1 MTRSNITSGH
11 TSLEISINIL
21 SEKLLVMVL
30 LHVTF

>member
-1 MTRSNITSGH
+1 MTRSNVTSGQ
-11 TSLEISINIL
+11 LQISVNIL

>member
-1 MTRSNITSGH
+1 MSNITSGQLH
-11 TSLEISINIL
+11 LSKISINIL